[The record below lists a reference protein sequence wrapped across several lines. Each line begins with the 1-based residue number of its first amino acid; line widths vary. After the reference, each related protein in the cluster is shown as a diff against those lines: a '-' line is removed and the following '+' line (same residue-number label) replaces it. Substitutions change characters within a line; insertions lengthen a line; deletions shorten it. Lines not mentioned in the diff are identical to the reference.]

1 MFYFFCD
8 RAPNVLLGC
17 WQVNINKQKKDAFQI
32 LKPQLEVNPEENPH
46 FDPSMGID
54 KNKILR
60 PKRMSFEFVEEGKWT
75 RDAESLKL
83 KVCIVFYLMK
93 FFLTILLFLAFTEVS
108 LVSIF

>member
-1 MFYFFCD
+1 MSKLCIFFND
-8 RAPNVLLGC
+8 RAPNILGYL
-17 WQVNINKQKKDAFQI
+17 QVNINKQKKDAFQI

-46 FDPSMGID
+46 FDPRMGID

-83 KVCIVFYLMK
+83 KVCIVFSLMYS
-93 FFLTILLFLAFTEVS
+93 F
-108 LVSIF
+108 